1 MADSTATFARAFR
14 ASFERSE
21 LGFRCPFERSELGIS
36 VLNDSVIMPSPRPSA
51 SMFSGARIKVF
62 TSSLSSDFDAEPC
75 QAVIKFD
82 GLLMEVYSSLLNSNF
97 GVEQPS

>member
-1 MADSTATFARAFR
+1 
-14 ASFERSE
+14 
-21 LGFRCPFERSELGIS
+21 
-36 VLNDSVIMPSPRPSA
+36 
-51 SMFSGARIKVF
+51 
-62 TSSLSSDFDAEPC
+62 LSSDFDAEPC

>member
-1 MADSTATFARAFR
+1 M
-14 ASFERSE
+14 
-21 LGFRCPFERSELGIS
+21 
-36 VLNDSVIMPSPRPSA
+36 LNDSVIMPSQRPTVITL
-51 SMFSGARIKVF
+51 SGARIKVF
-62 TSSLSSDFDAEPC
+62 TSFLSSDFDAEPC